1 MNVYI
6 LTFLKCLLPIPPP
19 SKISILKRIPGPL
32 GTFLITFIFTQIYSY
47 CSQQFCKIISSL
59 SAVMGEKKILFSW
72 PNTDIIILM
81 SSWDIAFLVERLHWF
96 ELVAIRFLLI
106 FFNSNTWYWD
116 QKKAKLTKFIE
127 LAILQFGCPILPIC
141 PQYGV
146 LGRDTF
152 PILCCAFRF
161 QFQGMPAKSEDV
173 SIPRGLPKHPD
184 PEPNVNV
191 HVWEQ
196 LARFGGF
203 WVIFGTNVTSDAT
216 EITSDATI

>member
-116 QKKAKLTKFIE
+116 EKKAKLTKFIE
-127 LAILQFGCPILPIC
+127 LAILEFGCPKRTHNTNSTRFPLLFMLVALLWYFLCFWGIF
-141 PQYGV
+141 V
-146 LGRDTF
+146 L
-152 PILCCAFRF
+152 L
-161 QFQGMPAKSEDV
+161 
-173 SIPRGLPKHPD
+173 
-184 PEPNVNV
+184 
-191 HVWEQ
+191 
-196 LARFGGF
+196 
-203 WVIFGTNVTSDAT
+203 
-216 EITSDATI
+216 